1 MKTSG
6 VTMANSGIEWVDIVF
21 NWCVRL
27 LYDWATFFGIT
38 YEEINIWIF
47 IVVWPLVTLAMAFMI
62 ARLFYE
68 NRRLRNSLRLSES
81 ESQTV

>member
-1 MKTSG
+1 MKSSA
-6 VTMANSGIEWVDIVF
+6 VTMANSGIDWIDFVF

-47 IVVWPLVTLAMAFMI
+47 IVIWPVITLAMAVWI
-62 ARLFYE
+62 LVLLRKI
-68 NRRLRNSLRLSES
+68 RRLKFV
-81 ESQTV
+81 QTQNV

>member
-1 MKTSG
+1 MKSSA
-6 VTMANSGIEWVDIVF
+6 VTMANSGIDWVDFVF

-47 IVVWPLVTLAMAFMI
+47 IVIWPVITLAMAVWI
-62 ARLFYE
+62 LVLLRKI
-68 NRRLRNSLRLSES
+68 RRLKFV
-81 ESQTV
+81 QTQNV

>member
-1 MKTSG
+1 MKTSA

-47 IVVWPLVTLAMAFMI
+47 IVAWPIITLAMAAWI
-62 ARLFYE
+62 VLLLRQ
-68 NRRLRNSLRLSES
+68 NRRLKAHIA
-81 ESQTV
+81 T

>member
-1 MKTSG
+1 
-6 VTMANSGIEWVDIVF
+6 MANSGIEWVDIVF

-47 IVVWPLVTLAMAFMI
+47 IVAWPIITLVMAAWIVLLLRQNQRLKARI
-62 ARLFYE
+62 A
-68 NRRLRNSLRLSES
+68 
-81 ESQTV
+81 T

>member
-1 MKTSG
+1 MKTSA

-47 IVVWPLVTLAMAFMI
+47 IVVWPIITVAMALWI
-62 ARLFYE
+62 LILLRQ
-68 NRRLRNSLRLSES
+68 NRRLKQSG
-81 ESQTV
+81 TA

>member
-1 MKTSG
+1 MKTSA

-38 YEEINIWIF
+38 YEEINIWVF
-47 IVVWPLVTLAMAFMI
+47 IVIWPIITLAMAAWIVLLLRQNQRLKARI
-62 ARLFYE
+62 A
-68 NRRLRNSLRLSES
+68 
-81 ESQTV
+81 T

>member
-1 MKTSG
+1 MKTSA

-47 IVVWPLVTLAMAFMI
+47 IVVWPIITLAMAAWIVLLLRQNQRLKARI
-62 ARLFYE
+62 A
-68 NRRLRNSLRLSES
+68 
-81 ESQTV
+81 T

>member
-1 MKTSG
+1 
-6 VTMANSGIEWVDIVF
+6 MANSGIEWVDIVF

-47 IVVWPLVTLAMAFMI
+47 IVAWPIITLAMASWI
-62 ARLFYE
+62 VLLLRQ
-68 NRRLRNSLRLSES
+68 NRRLKANIA
-81 ESQTV
+81 T

>member
-1 MKTSG
+1 MKTSA
-6 VTMANSGIEWVDIVF
+6 VTMANSGIEWVDIIF

-47 IVVWPLVTLAMAFMI
+47 IVVWPIITVAMALWI
-62 ARLFYE
+62 LILLRQ
-68 NRRLRNSLRLSES
+68 NRRLKQRA
-81 ESQTV
+81 TA

>member
-1 MKTSG
+1 MKPSA

-47 IVVWPLVTLAMAFMI
+47 IVIWPVVTLAMAAWI
-62 ARLFYE
+62 VLLLRQ
-68 NRRLRNSLRLSES
+68 NRRLKAHSV
-81 ESQTV
+81 T

>member
-1 MKTSG
+1 MKSSA

-47 IVVWPLVTLAMAFMI
+47 IVIWPLVTLVMAFTI
-62 ARLFYE
+62 ARLWYV
-68 NRRLRNSLRLSES
+68 NRRLKNSLKLSAS
-81 ESQTV
+81 EAHTV

>member
-1 MKTSG
+1 MKTSA

-47 IVVWPLVTLAMAFMI
+47 IVVWPIITLAMATWILLLLRQNQRLKARI
-62 ARLFYE
+62 A
-68 NRRLRNSLRLSES
+68 
-81 ESQTV
+81 T

>member
-1 MKTSG
+1 
-6 VTMANSGIEWVDIVF
+6 MANSGIEWVDIVF

-47 IVVWPLVTLAMAFMI
+47 IVVWPIITLAMAAWIILLLRQNQRLKARI
-62 ARLFYE
+62 A
-68 NRRLRNSLRLSES
+68 
-81 ESQTV
+81 T

>member
-1 MKTSG
+1 MKTSA

-47 IVVWPLVTLAMAFMI
+47 IVAWPIITLAMAAWIVLLLRQNQRLKARI
-62 ARLFYE
+62 A
-68 NRRLRNSLRLSES
+68 
-81 ESQTV
+81 T

>member
-1 MKTSG
+1 MKSSA

-38 YEEINIWIF
+38 YEEINIWVF
-47 IVVWPLVTLAMAFMI
+47 IVIWPIVTLAMATWI
-62 ARLFYE
+62 VLLLRK
-68 NRRLRNSLRLSES
+68 NRRLKAHIA
-81 ESQTV
+81 T

>member
-1 MKTSG
+1 MKTSA

-47 IVVWPLVTLAMAFMI
+47 IVVWPIITLAMAAWIILLLRQNQRLKARI
-62 ARLFYE
+62 A
-68 NRRLRNSLRLSES
+68 
-81 ESQTV
+81 T

>member
-1 MKTSG
+1 MKTSA
-6 VTMANSGIEWVDIVF
+6 VTMANSGIEWVDIIF

-47 IVVWPLVTLAMAFMI
+47 IVIWPIVTLAMAAWI
-62 ARLFYE
+62 VLLLRQNQRLKAH
-68 NRRLRNSLRLSES
+68 SA
-81 ESQTV
+81 T

>member
-1 MKTSG
+1 MKSSA
-6 VTMANSGIEWVDIVF
+6 VTMANSGIDWVDFVF

-47 IVVWPLVTLAMAFMI
+47 IVIWPVITLAMAVLI
-62 ARLFYE
+62 LVLLRKI
-68 NRRLRNSLRLSES
+68 RRLKFV
-81 ESQTV
+81 QTQNV

>member
-1 MKTSG
+1 MKNSA

-38 YEEINIWIF
+38 YEEINIWVF
-47 IVVWPLVTLAMAFMI
+47 IVIWPVITLAMAIWI
-62 ARLFYE
+62 ALLLRQ
-68 NRRLRNSLRLSES
+68 NRRLKAHIA
-81 ESQTV
+81 T